1 MTRLDG
7 LRVVVTSPTPAAS
20 EVSDLLG
27 DRGAVVVPLPVF
39 EIAEPSSW
47 DPLDD
52 ALERLDEFAW
62 LLFTSRNG
70 VQGFTGRLRDRVLPD
85 DLKTGAVGAATAEAL
100 ERSRMTADFI
110 PRVFTGADL
119 VSGLGEPIGR
129 VLLVRVEDG
138 PPATPEALRGRGW
151 DVAEVAAYRNAPLD
165 PSPDEA
171 AAVRAGDFDA
181 VMLMSPSAARGF
193 ARVMAGGPLPESALV
208 ACIGPSTARGAT
220 QAGLRVDVVA
230 ASHTAEGL
238 VEALAGALER
248 SREVGP

>member
-1 MTRLDG
+1 MG

-20 EVSDLLG
+20 EVSDLLD

-39 EIAEPSSW
+39 EIAEPTTW
-47 DPLDD
+47 GPLDD
-52 ALERLDEFAW
+52 ALERLDEFTW

-70 VQGFTGRLRDRVLPD
+70 VQGLIDRLGDRVLPD

-100 ERSRMTADFI
+100 ERSGMTSDFI

-119 VSGLGEPIGR
+119 AAGLGEPIGR

-138 PPATPEALRGRGW
+138 PPGTPEALRGRGW
-151 DVAEVAAYRNAPLD
+151 DVAEVAAYRNVPLD

-181 VMLMSPSAARGF
+181 VTLMSPSAARGF
-193 ARVMAGGPLPESALV
+193 ARVMAGAPLPESAVV

-220 QAGLRVDVVA
+220 EAGLRVDVVA
-230 ASHTAEGL
+230 VRHTAGGL
-238 VEALAGALER
+238 VEALAGALEG